1 VQNTEKEK
9 ENKKQVGRDKL
20 TRFFSLIEWL
30 RSKFY
35 QQKDSISRHTVF
47 T

>member
-9 ENKKQVGRDKL
+9 ENKKQVGRDAL

-35 QQKDSISRHTVF
+35 Q
-47 T
+47 